1 MADNITT
8 LYSRLRPLIRR
19 DFTAGTTIVNN
30 IITPPGGGGG
40 GGGAVDLS
48 WLVPRAFP
56 MGATA
61 PIAITGDFWA
71 ANIAYSLNLD
81 SSGGLETSGGNLR
94 AKLQSPSGLDRSSG
108 GLALADSVAGNGL
121 GISSKVLALGT
132 PSTLSHSSTNA
143 TTINSH
149 THSITSSSNPGAAAS
164 LLASDA
170 SGYLTLVRLTASD
183 RVRAPLIDT
192 ASGNLV
198 LDSASGIVQVDDD
211 LLVDQDVAVTR
222 HLQVATDVLRVDAT
236 NKAIGVNVTPDG
248 AAALDIRAGTT
259 SDHSQRI
266 KQISGQTG
274 RLWRVESTSGQELIV
289 LDSVGN
295 LQSGNPGF
303 VSGLTGWRIT
313 PTGDAE
319 FNDGKFRGELHAT
332 VFVFDEVNVQ
342 NGTNLITPHGGKL
355 ELDVTL
361 SATPIN
367 VNRNVETT
375 AFVDQDY
382 LNVETTAFV
391 DQNYL
396 DSQIVENRLHVSNPN
411 TGHYK
416 LFLIG
421 EVLRMKVWTGS
432 AITDTWLKVNSAR
445 DEGTHW
451 SYAVTVVSGS
461 LPHTY
466 AAGAAVAGYGEP
478 GDGAIRISADDAYGP
493 LIDIFTT
500 GAEPWVADLYPHVR
514 LGRLDGVGVPGVS
527 GVKQWGMVAGANL
540 ADANSPYMV
549 MSNLQQYM
557 YKVKSEWHDGLNVT
571 ARIEP
576 HGRARFGTNVDNPLT
591 TFLDIDPV
599 SQLATFR
606 GAVEV
611 LSGTIPS
618 GVVSGLGALAAK
630 STVTYGTG
638 DVTGFGTLA
647 AVNNSLD
654 NITPGTLSAVNSTL
668 ITGGNIRVG
677 SGTKDSNLN
686 GFHIDAGEIVGQAGG
701 VDQVV
706 FGTDGA
712 IGFGAGN
719 GRLDAGG
726 LTLVEGDGSV
736 GLQNTYLNSVMWRDG
751 GGVRR
756 ASIGQHKL
764 AGADY
769 REMHIGFSQT
779 ASPGM
784 RVGIIV
790 EASGTGS
797 GSPGYTGSVRVVGS
811 LVASNGNFSGALEA
825 DNMLNVETTAW

>member
-500 GAEPWVADLYPHVR
+500 GAVPWVADLYPHVR

-549 MSNLQQYM
+549 MSNIQQYM
-557 YKVKSEWHDGLNVT
+557 YKVKSEWHDGTNIT

-606 GAVEV
+606 GAIEV

-618 GVVSGLGALAAK
+618 GVVSGLGALATQNDLDGVPNG
-630 STVTYGTG
+630 STY
-638 DVTGFGTLA
+638 
-647 AVNNSLD
+647 SR
-654 NITPGTLSAVNSTL
+654 VNST
-668 ITGGNIRVG
+668 IINGGNIRVG
-677 SGTKDSNLN
+677 TGVKDSTLNGISIDATEIVQQTGGIDGVVFDALGISATLSNAWANFRGYQFKDAGTTTGGLWGYASADSIYMGTISGSDPYGGGANYEVASHTIGAVSGGLSKGSFPFASATMNASVVGASGTN
-686 GFHIDAGEIVGQAGG
+686 G
-701 VDQVV
+701 
-706 FGTDGA
+706 
-712 IGFGAGN
+712 
-719 GRLDAGG
+719 
-726 LTLVEGDGSV
+726 LV
-736 GLQNTYLNSVMWRDG
+736 
-751 GGVRR
+751 
-756 ASIGQHKL
+756 SIE
-764 AGADY
+764 
-769 REMHIGFSQT
+769 RTQT
-779 ASPGM
+779 ASTATIMATDIYLDGKSHANN
-784 RVGIIV
+784 I
-790 EASGTGS
+790 
-797 GSPGYTGSVRVVGS
+797 
-811 LVASNGNFSGALEA
+811 
-825 DNMLNVETTAW
+825 LNVESTAW